1 MPLLSRA
8 LLIAGLV
15 AGISLAGS
23 STDERGAQAQQD
35 LIAEGRDLF
44 QRSCASCHGDNGTG
58 GEFGPSLTSA
68 GAAAADFQL
77 RTGRMPLADPGS
89 QAERKEPA
97 FEPDQIEA
105 LVAFVAS
112 LGDGPAIPEVD
123 IDQGRI
129 ARGQEIFQGN
139 CAPCHGSTGNGGA
152 AGPEALAPGLFGSEP
167 LDVAEAVITGPGQ
180 MPKFGFDD
188 EARNDVVAYI
198 DFLQR
203 QSPPGG
209 ASLGGI
215 GPVPEG
221 FAAWLVG
228 TAALTLICFV
238 LGRKRLRGDGR

>member
-15 AGISLAGS
+15 AGISLAGPS
-23 STDERGAQAQQD
+23 AEERSALAQQD
-35 LIAEGRDLF
+35 LVEEGRTLF
-44 QRSCASCHGDNGTG
+44 ETSCASCHGPDGSG
-58 GEFGPSLTSA
+58 GEFGPSLEDA

-77 RTGRMPLADPGS
+77 RTGRMPLADPDA
-89 QAERKEPA
+89 QAARNEPL
-97 FEPDQIEA
+97 FTPGQIEA
-105 LVAFVAS
+105 LVAFVDS
-112 LGDGPAIPEVD
+112 LGNGPDIPDVD
-123 IDQGRI
+123 LEGADL
-129 ARGQEIFQGN
+129 AVGQFVFQSN

-152 AGPEALAPGLFGSEP
+152 AGSRALAPGLYRSEP

-188 EARNDVVAYI
+188 AERNDLVAYI
-198 DFLQR
+198 TFLQR

-209 ASLGGI
+209 ASLGGV

-221 FAAWLVG
+221 FAAWLIG

-238 LGRKRLRGDGR
+238 LGRKRLRGGRP